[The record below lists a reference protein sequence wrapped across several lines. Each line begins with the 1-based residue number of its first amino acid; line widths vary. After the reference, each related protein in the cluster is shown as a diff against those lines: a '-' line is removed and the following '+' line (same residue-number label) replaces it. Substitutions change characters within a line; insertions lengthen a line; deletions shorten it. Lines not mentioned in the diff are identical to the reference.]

1 MSYHRGNQ
9 CWIPYQI
16 GQRYTKS
23 LAYCWWGWFCPF
35 YSNVCTPLL
44 VYSEWF
50 CGDVQPT
57 DQVTHW
63 PVVLVGI
70 SGSFCAKTRDAFYLV
85 NQFLKQRVGWGSGG
99 ASARV
104 TVLFWNTIAREMGY
118 PMGFLSL
125 SFLQL
130 EYDPGFHLWS
140 LAALPQSSL
149 HTKKML
155 RVASVC
161 SGSGLLMAWWDL
173 GTTRNMRCKASCISL
188 WNFSI
193 FSQLEYIP
201 WKAQLTC
208 PSISCMLIITSNLR
222 NGNLG
227 SFFSLIPIFSRKVLS
242 SEDGCQEGTGHSFE
256 SLSGFLGITTTIIT
270 ILIS

>member
-1 MSYHRGNQ
+1 MSYHRGNL

-70 SGSFCAKTRDAFYLV
+70 SGFFCAKTWDAFYLV
-85 NQFLKQRVGWGSGG
+85 NQFLKQRAGWGRGG

-104 TVLFWNTIAREMGY
+104 TVLFWNTIAREMGLSH
-118 PMGFLSL
+118 GFLEPQLSPTGIRSWFSSL
-125 SFLQL
+125 EFS
-130 EYDPGFHLWS
+130 S
-140 LAALPQSSL
+140 LATKFSTHKENAQSSFSV
-149 HTKKML
+149 L
-155 RVASVC
+155 RVRS
-161 SGSGLLMAWWDL
+161 SNGLMGSGDHKKYEVQGQLHFTLEFFYLLSARIHSL
-173 GTTRNMRCKASCISL
+173 ESPTNMP
-188 WNFSI
+188 F
-193 FSQLEYIP
+193 
-201 WKAQLTC
+201 
-208 PSISCMLIITSNLR
+208 
-222 NGNLG
+222 
-227 SFFSLIPIFSRKVLS
+227 
-242 SEDGCQEGTGHSFE
+242 H
-256 SLSGFLGITTTIIT
+256 
-270 ILIS
+270 